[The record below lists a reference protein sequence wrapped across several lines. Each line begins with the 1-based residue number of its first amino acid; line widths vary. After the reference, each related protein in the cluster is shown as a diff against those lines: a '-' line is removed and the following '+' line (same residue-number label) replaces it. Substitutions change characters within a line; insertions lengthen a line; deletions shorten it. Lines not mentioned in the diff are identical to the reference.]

1 MEKFYGDCDLKNF
14 DYLNFAE
21 RFRVSIFSNFAVC
34 CNETETTSGLQE
46 LINLRASF
54 VVFVLL
60 FHKYICITKCEQMR
74 GV

>member
-1 MEKFYGDCDLKNF
+1 MKFT
-14 DYLNFAE
+14 E
-21 RFRVSIFSNFAVC
+21 RFVFNFLELAVC
-34 CNETETTSGLQE
+34 CNGTETISGLQE